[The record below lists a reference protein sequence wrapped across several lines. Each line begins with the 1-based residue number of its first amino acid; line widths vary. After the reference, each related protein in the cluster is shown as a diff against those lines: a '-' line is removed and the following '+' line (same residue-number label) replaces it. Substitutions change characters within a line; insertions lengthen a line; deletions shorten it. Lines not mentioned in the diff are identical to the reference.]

1 MLGLTLLIVLA
12 TGADLDLIQAAE
24 AAFHAGVEQRD
35 DPVSAR
41 AHFRA
46 SADLWEQARQ
56 QGLANPALCRNQGNA
71 CLLADDLP
79 GAILAY
85 RRGLWLAPN
94 DSELQ
99 QLLAHARS
107 QVVYPASAGAF
118 AHPPVDH
125 RPPWLPRFSI
135 QWPLVLAAL
144 AYALAWFAL
153 TRWRMVR
160 RSGFLTLSL
169 TAFLVSAL
177 LAAIVVLEEVRNRA
191 NEVSPLVVIAQ
202 DGVHLRK
209 GNGES
214 YPIRYETALN
224 RGVEARLLVE
234 RSGWVQVQLAGGET
248 GWLPSGQVRIDRA
261 E

>member
-1 MLGLTLLIVLA
+1 MLGLTLLVVL
-12 TGADLDLIQAAE
+12 TTRFDIDLIQAAADE
-24 AAFHAGVEQRD
+24 FRAGVEQRD

-41 AHFRA
+41 AHFRT
-46 SADLWEQARQ
+46 SANLWEHARQ
-56 QGLANPALCRNQGNA
+56 YGVANPALFRNQGNA

-94 DSELQ
+94 DAELQ

-107 QVVYPASAGAF
+107 QVVYPASSGSF
-118 AHPPVDH
+118 ARPPVDY

-135 QWPLVLAAL
+135 LWPLGLSCL
-144 AYALAWFAL
+144 TYALGCVAL

-160 RSGFLTLSL
+160 RSGFLALNL
-169 TAFLVSAL
+169 AAFVAFAL
-177 LAAIVVLEEVRNRA
+177 LAVLVVLEEARNRA
-191 NEVSPLVVIAQ
+191 NELSPVVVVVQ

-214 YPIRYETALN
+214 YPVRYETPLN
-224 RGVEARLLVE
+224 RGVEARLLLE
-234 RSGWVQVQLAGGET
+234 RAGWVQVELSGGET
-248 GWLPSGQVRIDRA
+248 GWLPCGVVSSQ
-261 E
+261 